1 MSKITLEPNSSGAGT
16 FSIVSPSSNSNRS
29 LVLPDADGDLLTL
42 QAGIPTSSLTGTIER
57 LSLPSGSVVK
67 QTFDEDNTRE
77 VLSSTPSYLL
87 WSIPFTKLLSS
98 NESDILVYAL
108 MPGYG
113 SRSFSMG
120 LYAHVNGSTSQA
132 TDGSAYRGIDHTS
145 GAGNRSV
152 SMFITVNGKRLTGL
166 GTGSHNLEFGWNVRN
181 NNDAR
186 PFTTWNPNS
195 TDDGRDHQTGST
207 CTIME
212 VRK

>member
-1 MSKITLEPNSSGAGT
+1 MSKITLEPNASGTGT
-16 FSIVSPSSNSNRS
+16 FSIVSPNSNLNRS

-67 QTFDEDNTRE
+67 QTFAEDNTRE
-77 VLSSTPSYLL
+77 VLPSTSSYLM

-108 MPGYG
+108 MPGHD
-113 SRSFSMG
+113 SESFAMG
-120 LYAHVNGSTSQA
+120 LYAHIDGSTSKA
-132 TDGSAYRGIDHTS
+132 TDSSAYRGIDHTS
-145 GAGNRSV
+145 GAGNNSV
-152 SMFITVNGKRLTGL
+152 SMFITVNGKRFTGL
-166 GTGSHNLEFGWNVRN
+166 GTGSHNLEFGWDVRN
-181 NNDAR
+181 NNNAR
-186 PFTTWNPNS
+186 PFVSWNMNS